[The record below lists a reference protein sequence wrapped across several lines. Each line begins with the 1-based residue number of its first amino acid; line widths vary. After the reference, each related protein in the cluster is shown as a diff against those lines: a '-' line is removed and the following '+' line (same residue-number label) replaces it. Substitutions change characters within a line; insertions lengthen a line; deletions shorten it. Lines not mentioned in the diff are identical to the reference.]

1 MQYFAKVN
9 TAGPKMGFISVGEML
24 TDRQVEALGEEKLAE
39 LVAVGVL
46 EEMADDPKP
55 VSASTDTQGD
65 DEDAHPAT
73 GNDGDDVDEA
83 DDDNDDEALP
93 ELEIEDE
100 LVEDQPSESS
110 ANAPKKGGRRKAK

>member
-1 MQYFAKVN
+1 MQYYAKVN
-9 TAGPKMGFISVGEML
+9 TAGPKTGFISVGEML

-65 DEDAHPAT
+65 DEDTHPAT
-73 GNDGDDVDEA
+73 GDDGDDVDEG

>member
-1 MQYFAKVN
+1 MQYYAKVN
-9 TAGPKMGFISVGEML
+9 TAGPKTGFISVGEML
-24 TDRQVEALGEEKLAE
+24 TDKQVEALGEEKLAE

-55 VSASTDTQGD
+55 VSASTDTQGG
-65 DEDAHPAT
+65 DEDTHPAT
-73 GNDGDDVDEA
+73 GDEGDDVDEG

-110 ANAPKKGGRRKAK
+110 ANAPRKGGRRKAK